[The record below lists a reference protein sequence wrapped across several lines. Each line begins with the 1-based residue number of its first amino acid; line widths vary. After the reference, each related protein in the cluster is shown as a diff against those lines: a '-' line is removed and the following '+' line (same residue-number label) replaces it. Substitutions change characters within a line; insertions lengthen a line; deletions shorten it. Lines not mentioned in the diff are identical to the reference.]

1 MLNDRFPGKAR
12 LAAPFFRL
20 AAPFFRLAAAL
31 FGLAAALLGATG
43 CGPSFEATSAS
54 EAKPRS
60 TSSWPEYGGG
70 AGQRYVHAEEITR
83 ENVDDLTVAWIYR
96 TGQVAGEQTEAVRS
110 TSAFEL
116 TPILADGRMLI
127 CTPFNDVIALDP
139 LTGGELWRYAHN
151 LDLTGSYDNQMVC
164 RGVSY
169 WPGNADQGACSSRV
183 FSATNDGYLIAL
195 DAGTGSPCADFGAD
209 GRIKLR
215 AGVGD
220 QDYLGEYQQTSPPAI
235 VGNNV
240 VIGAAIGDNRRI
252 DAPSGV
258 VRAFDART
266 GEQSWAFDLA
276 PPDYD
281 YETGLVSEEGH
292 ALGTPNVWG
301 VMTVDETRGWVYI
314 PTGNPSPDYYRS
326 GEPDMDYYGTS
337 VVALDGTNGEVQ
349 WHFNTVIND
358 FWDFDVGAQ
367 PTLADIQIGGE
378 TVPALIQGTKMGFV
392 FVLNRETG
400 EPVVAISY
408 DPVPR
413 EGPLADQLSP
423 VQPFPPAAFRL
434 APEVSADDAWGLTPV
449 DEGACREFLESI
461 RTGPLYTPVTE
472 DWTVVAPSNIGG
484 INWGGVAVDPVRG
497 RIYARTS
504 NVPYIV
510 RLIPKEDFEGRAGF
524 EWDIE
529 LAEQRGTPYAMAR
542 KPMLS
547 DWGLPC
553 NKPPWGYLTAVDI
566 AEETQLWQVAHG
578 TVRDIAPL
586 PIPLALGV
594 PGLGA
599 PIVTSTGLV
608 FIGAAWENVLR
619 AYDADTGEEL
629 WKHDLPA
636 SPQATPMSYS
646 VKSANGREKQ
656 FVMMAAGG
664 HARMGSTMGDY
675 LVAFALPD

>member
-1 MLNDRFPGKAR
+1 MTESR
-12 LAAPFFRL
+12 LIAVV
-20 AAPFFRLAAAL
+20 
-31 FGLAAALLGATG
+31 LLTILGIAG
-43 CGPSFEATSAS
+43 CGESFEATEATEAVPRLTSA
-54 EAKPRS
+54 
-60 TSSWPEYGGG
+60 WPEYGGG
-70 AGQRYVHAEEITR
+70 TGQRYVAADQITPA
-83 ENVDDLTVAWIYR
+83 NVDGLKVAWIYR
-96 TGQVAGEQTEAVRS
+96 TGQVAGERTDEVRS

-116 TPILADGRMLI
+116 TPILAAGRMLI

-139 LTGGELWRYAHN
+139 LTGGELWRYRHH

-164 RGVSY
+164 RGVSH
-169 WPGNADQGACSSRV
+169 WPGPADGSACASRV
-183 FSATNDGYLIAL
+183 FTATNDGYLVAL
-195 DAGTGSPCADFGAD
+195 DLETGEPCADFGEG
-209 GRIKLR
+209 GRVNLR
-215 AGVGD
+215 QGVGG

-235 VGNNV
+235 VGDNV
-240 VIGAAIGDNRRI
+240 VVGAAIGDNRRV

-266 GEQSWAFDLA
+266 GEQRWAFDLA
-276 PPDYD
+276 PPDFD
-281 YETGLVSEEGH
+281 YETGLVSDEGH

-301 VMTVDETRGWVYI
+301 VMSVDAERGWVFI
-314 PTGNPSPDYYRS
+314 PTGNPSPDYYRT
-326 GEPDMDYYGTS
+326 GTPDMDYYGTS
-337 VVALDGTNGEVQ
+337 VVALDGATGTVQ

-358 FWDFDVGAQ
+358 FWDFDVGSQ
-367 PTLADIQIGGE
+367 PTLADLNIGGE
-378 TVPALIQGTKMGFV
+378 MVPALIQGTKMGFV

-400 EPVVAISY
+400 KPIVAVSY
-408 DPVPR
+408 EPVPR

-423 VQPFPPAAFRL
+423 VQPFPPPAFRL
-434 APEVSADDAWGLTPV
+434 APEVSADDAWGLTPI
-449 DEGACREFLESI
+449 DEGACRKELERI
-461 RTGPLYTPVTE
+461 RTGGIYTPITG
-472 DWTVVAPSNIGG
+472 DWTMVAPSNIGG
-484 INWGGVAVDPVRG
+484 INWGGVAVDAARG

-504 NVPYIV
+504 NVPYV
-510 RLIPKEDFEGRAGF
+510 VKLIPRADFSGRDGY

-529 LAEQRGTPYAMAR
+529 LAEQRGTPFAMAR
-542 KPMLS
+542 KPLLS

-578 TVRDIAPL
+578 TVRDISPL

-599 PIVTSTGLV
+599 PIVTGTGLI

-619 AYDADTGEEL
+619 AYDAETGVEL
-629 WKHDLPA
+629 WQHDLPA

-646 VKSANGREKQ
+646 VSTADGKEKQ
-656 FVMMAAGG
+656 FVVVAAGG

>member
-1 MLNDRFPGKAR
+1 MMQSNRLRVRASGAAR
-12 LAAPFFRL
+12 SLTIFT
-20 AAPFFRLAAAL
+20 
-31 FGLAAALLGATG
+31 LLSCVAG
-43 CGPSFEATSAS
+43 CSPSFEATTA
-54 EAKPRS
+54 EETTTRS
-60 TSSWPEYGGG
+60 TSEWPEYGGG
-70 AGQRYVHAEEITR
+70 TGQRYVGAGEITR
-83 ENVDDLTVAWIYR
+83 DNVANLEVAWIYR
-96 TGQVAGEQTEAVRS
+96 TGQVAGERTEAVRS

-139 LTGGELWRYAHN
+139 LTGGELWRYEHG
-151 LDLTGSYDNQMVC
+151 LDLSGNYSNQMIC
-164 RGVSY
+164 RGVSH
-169 WPGNADQGACSSRV
+169 WPGDGVPGACASRV
-183 FSATNDGYLIAL
+183 FTATNDGYLVAL
-195 DAGTGSPCADFGAD
+195 DAETGTPCADFGAN
-209 GRIKLR
+209 GRVNLR
-215 AGVGD
+215 QGVGG

-235 VGNNV
+235 VGSNV
-240 VIGAAIGDNRRI
+240 VVGAAIGDNRRV

-258 VRAFDART
+258 IRAYDART
-266 GEQSWAFDLA
+266 GEQTWANDLA
-276 PPDYD
+276 PPGFD
-281 YETGLVSEEGH
+281 YETGLVSDEGH

-301 VMTVDETRGWVYI
+301 VMTVDEGRGWIYV

-337 VVALDGTNGEVQ
+337 VVALNGATGEVQ

-367 PTLADIQIGGE
+367 PTLADIQLDGDSI
-378 TVPALIQGTKMGFV
+378 PLLIQGTKMGYV

-400 EPVVAISY
+400 EPVVAVSY

-413 EGPLADQLSP
+413 EGPLAEQLSP
-423 VQPFPPAAFRL
+423 VQPFPPLAFRL
-434 APEVSADDAWGLTPV
+434 APEVTAEDAWGLTPI
-449 DEGACREFLESI
+449 DKSACRELLQGV
-461 RTGPLYTPVTE
+461 RTGPLYTPIME

-510 RLIPKEDFEGRAGF
+510 RLIPRPKYQGRRGF

-529 LAEQRGTPYAMAR
+529 VAEQRGTPFAMAR
-542 KPMLS
+542 KPLLS

-566 AEETQLWQVAHG
+566 AAETQLWQVAHG
-578 TVRDIAPL
+578 TVRDIAPV

-608 FIGAAWENVLR
+608 FLGAAWENVLR
-619 AYDADTGEEL
+619 AYDADTGKEL
-629 WKHDLPA
+629 WQHDLPA

-646 VKSANGREKQ
+646 VTLESGRAKQ
-656 FVMMAAGG
+656 FVVMAAGG
-664 HARMGSTMGDY
+664 HALMGSTMGDH

>member
-1 MLNDRFPGKAR
+1 MLM
-12 LAAPFFRL
+12 LAISVSL
-20 AAPFFRLAAAL
+20 
-31 FGLAAALLGATG
+31 TG
-43 CGPSFEATSAS
+43 CGQDFEATAASSAM
-54 EAKPRS
+54 PRA
-60 TSSWPEYGGG
+60 TSDWPEYGGG
-70 AGQRYVHAEEITR
+70 TGRRYADSAQITR
-83 ENVDDLTVAWIYR
+83 ENVAGLEVAWVYR
-96 TGQVAGEQTEAVRS
+96 TGQVAGESTETVRS

-116 TPILADGRMLI
+116 TPILAEGRMLM
-127 CTPFNDVIALDP
+127 CSPFNDVIALDP
-139 LTGGELWRYAHN
+139 LTGGELWRYQHH

-169 WPGNADQGACSSRV
+169 WPGAGGTGICTSRV

-195 DAGTGSPCADFGAD
+195 DLKTGEPCADFGRN
-209 GRIKLR
+209 GRVNLR
-215 AGVGD
+215 QGVGG

-240 VIGAAIGDNRRI
+240 VIGSAIGDNRRI

-266 GEQSWAFDLA
+266 GAQTWAFDLA
-276 PPDYD
+276 PPDFDYD
-281 YETGLVSEEGH
+281 TGLVSDEGH

-301 VMTVDETRGWVYI
+301 VMSVDAERGWVYV
-314 PTGNPSPDYYRS
+314 PTGNPSPDYYRT

-337 VVALDGTNGEVQ
+337 VIALDGASGEVQ

-358 FWDFDVGAQ
+358 FWDFDVGSQ
-367 PTLADIQIGGE
+367 PTLADLNIGGR

-400 EPVVAISY
+400 EPIVAVSY
-408 DPVPR
+408 EPVPQ
-413 EGPLADQLSP
+413 EGPLSEQLSP
-423 VQPFPPAAFRL
+423 VQPFPPSAFRL
-434 APEVSADDAWGLTPV
+434 APEVAADDAWGLTPI
-449 DEGACREFLESI
+449 DEGACRKVLESA
-461 RTGPLYTPVTE
+461 RTGGIYTPITE

-510 RLIPKEDFEGRAGF
+510 RLIPKESFEGRAGF

-529 LAEQRGTPYAMAR
+529 LAEQRGMPYAMAR
-542 KPMLS
+542 KPLLS

-553 NKPPWGYLTAVDI
+553 NKPPWGYVTAVDI
-566 AEETQLWQVAHG
+566 AEETQLWRVAHG
-578 TVRDIAPL
+578 TVRDISPL

-599 PIVTSTGLV
+599 PIITSSGLV

-619 AYDADTGEEL
+619 AYDADTGEEI

-646 VKSANGREKQ
+646 VRLDDGTEKQ
-656 FVMMAAGG
+656 FVVIAAGG
-664 HARMGSTMGDY
+664 HARMGSTMGDH
-675 LVAFALPD
+675 LVAFALPDAAD